1 MQETTQKTAQ
11 ENAQKTMQKT
21 TQETTS
27 QRIQKINWLYLL
39 SYIFAPII
47 ICAICFALSAAFF
60 PKGTGAVILIM
71 VPSLLSV
78 IWWAFGGSFIFK
90 RKTKEF
96 EKNLDNQGFTRN
108 QTFYGRGKTVIVDL
122 KKGDIAFLFFWNPTK
137 TYILPATRVEKAWVD
152 DGKSGS
158 SVFAGSSRVSFLFTI
173 DGIKTRVDT
182 FTSNQRLTMENKHI
196 LRGISKANTM
206 AQMIKDAKETSEKL
220 QKSKKDTKNSAEKS
234 ETPKKDSKTEKKSE
248 KSEKSQSSD

>member
-1 MQETTQKTAQ
+1 MQENSQQK
-11 ENAQKTMQKT
+11 
-21 TQETTS
+21 
-27 QRIQKINWLYLL
+27 IQKINWLYLL
-39 SYIFAPII
+39 GYILVPVV
-47 ICAICFALSAAFF
+47 ICAICYALSAAFF
-60 PKGTGAVILIM
+60 PKGTGAVILLM
-71 VPSLLSV
+71 GPTLLSV
-78 IWWAFGGSFIFK
+78 AWWIFGGTLIFK

-96 EKNLDNQGFTRN
+96 EKNLDAQGFTRN

-137 TYILPATRVEKAWVD
+137 TYILPASKVEKAWVD

-158 SVFAGSSRVSFLFTI
+158 GVFAGSSRVSFLFTI

-206 AQMIKDAKETSEKL
+206 AQMIKDAKETSENR
-220 QKSKKDTKNSAEKS
+220 QKSSKADKAKDADSSTKTDKSNKESKTKEPKAEK
-234 ETPKKDSKTEKKSE
+234 TTNQDSNK
-248 KSEKSQSSD
+248 